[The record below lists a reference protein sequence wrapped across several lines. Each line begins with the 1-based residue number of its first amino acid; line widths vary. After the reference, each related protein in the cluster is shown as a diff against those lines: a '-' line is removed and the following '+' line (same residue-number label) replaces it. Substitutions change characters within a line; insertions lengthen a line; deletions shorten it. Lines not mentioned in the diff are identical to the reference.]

1 MEVAKSD
8 RVGQI
13 NRTVVLKLWAGR
25 YPQWT
30 LGGGAA
36 LDIYTVD
43 IAILTIVC
51 YMYTGKKMY
60 GQPIMHFHNKIN
72 FISLFNNNNK
82 KTSLFSFSGSLFLHW

>member
-13 NRTVVLKLWAGR
+13 NRTVVLENYGLADILSGHCGVGWGGV
-25 YPQWT
+25 WW
-30 LGGGAA
+30 GGGA

-51 YMYTGKKMY
+51 YMYTGKKCM
-60 GQPIMHFHNKIN
+60 
-72 FISLFNNNNK
+72 
-82 KTSLFSFSGSLFLHW
+82 GSLSCIFIIK